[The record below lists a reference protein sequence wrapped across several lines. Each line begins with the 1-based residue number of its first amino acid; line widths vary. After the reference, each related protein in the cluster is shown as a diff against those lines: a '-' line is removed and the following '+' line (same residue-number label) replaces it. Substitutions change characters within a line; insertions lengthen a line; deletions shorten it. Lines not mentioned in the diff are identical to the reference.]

1 LYCFRL
7 VSHALDTGD
16 YVPVGRYPFELRL
29 AAPGD
34 LDEIYELIDEA
45 AAWLRD
51 KGTDQW
57 ERPWPSREARHRRVL
72 SGWKTAKPGSYG
84 MALTGGDALPPP
96 PSPIQSLVEPQPE
109 CDLSERAV
117 YVHRLIAA
125 RRYAGSELGSE
136 LIDWAGLHGHCL
148 YGAQWIRVDVWSSN
162 LALHDYY
169 LARGFLPCGRCADP
183 YYPSGALFRS
193 RCWPSAASL
202 PPVHRDLV
210 PLTSPPSAAWAR
222 LRPAEHSVQDRRS
235 PSRGGRAS
243 RRQACPRLGRFRG

>member
-1 LYCFRL
+1 V

-72 SGWKTAKPGSYG
+72 SGLENGETWIVWDGSDPVATITTATQPNPKVWSN
-84 MALTGGDALPPP
+84 L
-96 PSPIQSLVEPQPE
+96 SPE

-125 RRYAGSELGSE
+125 RRSAGSELGSE

-183 YYPSGALFRS
+183 YYPSGALFQKPVLAIR
-193 RCWPSAASL
+193 PPSL

-210 PLTSPPSAAWAR
+210 PLTSPAVRSMAHAFD
-222 LRPAEHSVQDRRS
+222 RPEHSVQDRRS
-235 PSRGGRAS
+235 T
-243 RRQACPRLGRFRG
+243 